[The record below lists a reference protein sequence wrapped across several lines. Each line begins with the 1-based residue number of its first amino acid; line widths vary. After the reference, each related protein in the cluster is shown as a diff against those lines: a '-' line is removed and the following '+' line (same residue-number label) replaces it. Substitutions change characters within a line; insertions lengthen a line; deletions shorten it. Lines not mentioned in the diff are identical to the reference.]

1 LIKCCKIT
9 QGCVKIYRGETILYA
24 KWTINQYKITYSI
37 IDVDPLSHI
46 VLNPGETI
54 SQVSLGSSHSAALT
68 SNGRL
73 FMWGANYDGQLGD
86 GTTIDKFIPTEI
98 TSSFILTSADKII
111 QVSLGNSHSSA
122 LSTNGQIFTWGK
134 NFYGQLGDGTTTEKF
149 VPTKITSQFS
159 LTSGDKIIQV
169 SLGYS
174 FSTALTTNG
183 QLFMWGAN
191 YDGQLGDNTSVNKSV
206 PTKITNQ
213 FNLGIGDKI
222 IQVSL
227 GDSYSSAITLNGSLF
242 IWGDNYYYQLG
253 DGTSINRYEPKDI
266 TSKFDLKESEK
277 ITSVF
282 LSYSHSA
289 ALTSNGGLF
298 MWGVNGN
305 GQLGD
310 NTTVNKSVPSES
322 NFYMPSILLFESY
335 DYNAN
340 INDYTPIREGYTF
353 GGWYS
358 DLELTQP
365 YEFSTMPA
373 RNINLYGKWI
383 PNE

>member
-1 LIKCCKIT
+1 M
-9 QGCVKIYRGETILYA
+9 
-24 KWTINQYKITYSI
+24 
-37 IDVDPLSHI
+37 
-46 VLNPGETI
+46 
-54 SQVSLGSSHSAALT
+54 SLGSSHSAALT

-122 LSTNGQIFTWGK
+122 LSTNGQIFTWGR
-134 NFYGQLGDGTTTEKF
+134 NFYGQLGDGTTTKKF

-242 IWGDNYYYQLG
+242 IWGDNYYYQ
-253 DGTSINRYEPKDI
+253 
-266 TSKFDLKESEK
+266 
-277 ITSVF
+277 
-282 LSYSHSA
+282 
-289 ALTSNGGLF
+289 
-298 MWGVNGN
+298 
-305 GQLGD
+305 
-310 NTTVNKSVPSES
+310 
-322 NFYMPSILLFESY
+322 
-335 DYNAN
+335 
-340 INDYTPIREGYTF
+340 
-353 GGWYS
+353 
-358 DLELTQP
+358 
-365 YEFSTMPA
+365 
-373 RNINLYGKWI
+373 
-383 PNE
+383 